1 MELWNRGSS
10 ACTLTWSFVCSQ
22 NLTQHASRITHGST
36 ETKGHRSDV
45 RARKPNEQGLKTW
58 VTLIEA
64 HWQQVNISLQEYSV
78 TRGACSSHWEKKRHR
93 RSLNWSR
100 NDSSFA
106 GTLRKWAWRSK
117 EKKKKT
123 LCKPRHF
130 SWAQKHS
137 HTKWSPP
144 WNFAML
150 WHTLLGWRQ
159 HYKCSDV
166 AMIGH
171 LTTRKRQSLQ
181 MAAKCEIVPLSEHCS
196 FCHWLVLQ
204 YQQLSFTSKCV
215 IVRQTKKLS
224 RNQTG

>member
-22 NLTQHASRITHGST
+22 NLTQHASRTTHGST

-117 EKKKKT
+117 EKKKHYVNPDTFLELKNTRTQNDRHLETSQCSGILFWADVNIINAVT
-123 LCKPRHF
+123 LQ
-130 SWAQKHS
+130 W
-137 HTKWSPP
+137 
-144 WNFAML
+144 
-150 WHTLLGWRQ
+150 
-159 HYKCSDV
+159 
-166 AMIGH
+166 
-171 LTTRKRQSLQ
+171 
-181 MAAKCEIVPLSEHCS
+181 
-196 FCHWLVLQ
+196 
-204 YQQLSFTSKCV
+204 
-215 IVRQTKKLS
+215 
-224 RNQTG
+224 